1 MTGKNLIKTDK
12 VIKVDPEK
20 ILNLYKY
27 AKYHIIWESKEIAKK
42 WEEFRK
48 YMGNRGYN
56 EVRSLVGE
64 DPTGALGIYIP
75 VNFVILPTY
84 MHDRVFK
91 ITEYYRDIIE
101 PKISPVVDV
110 NEFSLFDLYKVV
122 EEPTGRLGLVDFAIG
137 IRYRRDIG
145 NYGIKTLSIIIED
158 RHAGPPSRY
167 TLTGST
173 FLEDPYDEE
182 STFLSLEAV
191 KSVQGVSYSDL
202 PSIIER
208 GQDILKNLEEGMLWL
223 ERDLTITLNLIYFLH
238 SHEFD
243 ENDAVGWLFKPYSD
257 IIKGFGCDFDDALLT
272 AAKVISAF
280 LF

>member
-1 MTGKNLIKTDK
+1 MTGKNLVKTGK

-27 AKYHIIWESKEIAKK
+27 AKYHITWESKEISKK

-56 EVRSLVGE
+56 EIRSLVGKNLT
-64 DPTGALGIYIP
+64 DALVIYIP
-75 VNFVILPTY
+75 ANFVILPTY
-84 MHDRVFK
+84 MRDRGFK
-91 ITEYYRDIIE
+91 LTEYYKDILE
-101 PKISPVVDV
+101 PKISPVVDI
-110 NEFSLFDLYKVV
+110 NEFSLFDLYEVV

-145 NYGIKTLSIIIED
+145 SFGVKTLSIIIED
-158 RHAGPPSRY
+158 RYAGPSSKY

-173 FLEDPYDEE
+173 FLEGSYDEE
-182 STFLSLEAV
+182 STFLSLKAV

-202 PSIIER
+202 PSIIEH
-208 GQDILKNLEEGMLWL
+208 GQDILKNLKEGMLWL
-223 ERDLTITLNLIYFLH
+223 ERDLTSTLNLIHFLH

-257 IIKGFGCDFDDALLT
+257 IIKGFGCNFEDALSL
-272 AAKVISAF
+272 ADVVSAF
-280 LF
+280 LL